1 VVRREIVLEAPREEV
16 WEAVTDPE
24 RLEEWFANDVE
35 LEVEPGGAGCFR
47 WDDGTVRH
55 AVVEEVEE
63 ERRLA
68 FRWWEDEEAPSSVEV
83 VLEDDPDGTRLTVTE
98 APSAE
103 WSWALSLHA
112 SALAA
117 AAA

>member
-24 RLEEWFANDVE
+24 RLEEWFANGVE
-35 LEVEPGGAGCFR
+35 IELEPGGRGCFR

-55 AVVEEVEE
+55 AVVEEVEA

-68 FRWWEDEEAPSSVEV
+68 FRWWEDEEEPSSVEV
-83 VLEDDPDGTRLTVTE
+83 VLEDAPDGTLLTVTE

-112 SALAA
+112 GALVTA
-117 AAA
+117 